1 MLLYQ
6 ILAYS
11 IHRKLEK
18 THTKILHLKYQLWH
32 GMKNLS

>member
-18 THTKILHLKYQLWH
+18 SHTKIVHLKDQL
-32 GMKNLS
+32 